1 MRGRKPDQIVA
12 GSAPVVAVPQPPTWL
27 SKDAKAEWRRVVPIL
42 IERKVLT
49 EGDMPTL
56 ESYCASTGTVRDAQ
70 RQMNRDGLMVAG
82 KRHPLFG
89 VQNAAM
95 TTQRLCA
102 SELGLT
108 PVSRSRPTIRE
119 DQDDGDGDSPLGMTR
134 VAS

>member
-1 MRGRKPDQIVA
+1 MIVT
-12 GSAPVVAVPQPPTWL
+12 GTAPVLDAPKPPVWM
-27 SKDAKAEWRRVVPIL
+27 SKDAKAEWRRVAPIL
-42 IERKVLT
+42 IERNVLT
-49 EGDMPTL
+49 DADLGTL
-56 ESYCASTGTVRDAQ
+56 ESYCAATGTVRDAQ
-70 RQMNRDGLMVAG
+70 RQINRDGLMLAG

-119 DQDDGDGDSPLGMTR
+119 DQDDDADSPLGMTR
-134 VAS
+134 DQQ